1 MVLCRRDLLYFSGC
15 LSCVVLVPHT
25 KSNKFH
31 VHVLFQNVVSPREQ
45 LTLCG
50 LQEFPGGASIVW
62 GIELEDNQNDLFPPG
77 ERLIRSRSHI
87 FSNAIIP
94 TGDNTFD
101 CEYGLCLEIGRFPEW
116 LARAVLVTICRD
128 LFKYAQ
134 KYYDTFM
141 CDDEDEDDGT

>member
-1 MVLCRRDLLYFSGC
+1 MLEWVLALR
-15 LSCVVLVPHT
+15 CVVPHA

-62 GIELEDNQNDLFPPG
+62 GIELEDDQNYLFPPG

-101 CEYGLCLEIGRFPEW
+101 CEYALCLDRFPEW
-116 LARAVLVTICRD
+116 LARPVVVTICRD

-134 KYYDTFM
+134 KYYNTYM
-141 CDDEDEDDGT
+141 CDDVMHDEDEDEDDEDT